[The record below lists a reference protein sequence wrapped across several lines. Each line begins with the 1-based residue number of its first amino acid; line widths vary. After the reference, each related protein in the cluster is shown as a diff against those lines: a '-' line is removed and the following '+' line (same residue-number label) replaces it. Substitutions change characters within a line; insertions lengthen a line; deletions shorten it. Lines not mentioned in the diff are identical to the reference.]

1 MINKLFIDGRE
12 PPPPPPPPPPRSLTV
27 YRTDLS
33 TNRIVRRSLNDHQDY
48 PLLSLDGV
56 LMTHTCVD
64 KNIILLT
71 HLAQISSKIQITEM
85 ACHVSKSDIAV
96 EKLKNTNY

>member
-12 PPPPPPPPPPRSLTV
+12 PPPPPTHPPAPPPRSLTV

-33 TNRIVRRSLNDHQDY
+33 TNRIVRRSLDDQDY
-48 PLLSLDGV
+48 LLLSLAGV

-64 KNIILLT
+64 KNIICMLT
-71 HLAQISSKIQITEM
+71 HLTQ
-85 ACHVSKSDIAV
+85 VS
-96 EKLKNTNY
+96 

>member
-1 MINKLFIDGRE
+1 MSLSVVEDIISKPMLNKLFIDGRGL
-12 PPPPPPPPPPRSLTV
+12 PPPPHPPPPSPPRSLTV

-48 PLLSLDGV
+48 PLLSLAGV

-64 KNIILLT
+64 KNII
-71 HLAQISSKIQITEM
+71 
-85 ACHVSKSDIAV
+85 C
-96 EKLKNTNY
+96 